1 MIRCE
6 VIDCKKKCII
16 YFKCKCC
23 KVFCIK
29 HQLPENHKCEYK
41 EELFVMNVQLLS
53 SKINFI

>member
-1 MIRCE
+1 MIRCK

-16 YFKCKCC
+16 YFECKCC

-41 EELFVMNVQLLS
+41 EELFIMNIQLPL
-53 SKINFI
+53 SKINYI